1 MLCQNVVDLARKNRM
16 RIGYI
21 EFNTG
26 AEKFVDGA
34 TRTFFTRNYDGLHR
48 RMGEVACEGLTN
60 YEQPLAVVLDEF
72 AQPSGIASASGGR

>member
-1 MLCQNVVDLARKNRM
+1 MVRDTSMSMQGLWNHWTSMLCQNVVDLARKNRM

-26 AEKFVDGA
+26 AEKFVDA
-34 TRTFFTRNYDGLHR
+34 ETRTFFTRNYDGLHR

-60 YEQPLAVVLDEF
+60 YEQP
-72 AQPSGIASASGGR
+72 PPR